1 MMRTPLR
8 LRILSAAT
16 LIAAACSTTTMVQTW
31 TAPGFSKTTV
41 KKILVLGVTPNPLLR
56 RLYEDSFAVE
66 LEKLGYKAVSG
77 YLWAPDATNLD
88 KDAIIARMKA
98 ENVTNVIVTRIIG
111 KKELVTYSAPTVSVG
126 VGYGGYGGYGGFGPA
141 YYGSWSTYYSTS
153 YAAVSDPGYM
163 TVNDVV
169 TLQTNFYDASRE
181 PDALVWSGESDT
193 TLDQTRSGKQ
203 VPGVI
208 NAVVY
213 QMRASRVL

>member
-1 MMRTPLR
+1 MRTLPCA
-8 LRILSAAT
+8 RILVAAA
-16 LIAAACSTTTMVQTW
+16 LAAMAACSTTKMVGSW
-31 TAPGFSKTTV
+31 TAPGYNKKSV
-41 KKILVLGVTPNPLLR
+41 KKILVLGISPNPLLR

-66 LEKLGYKAVSG
+66 LEKLGYQAVSG
-77 YLWAPDATNLD
+77 YLWAPDATSLD

-98 ENVTNVIVTRIIG
+98 ESVTNVIVTRVIS
-111 KKELVTYSAPTVSVG
+111 KREVVTYTAPTVMVG
-126 VGYGGYGGYGGFGPA
+126 VGGYGGYGGFGPA
-141 YYGSWSTYYSTS
+141 YYGSWSTYYTTG
-153 YAAVSDPGYM
+153 YAAVMDPGYM
-163 TVNDVV
+163 TANDVV

-208 NAVVY
+208 SAVVY

>member
-1 MMRTPLR
+1 MMRTTKHLR
-8 LRILSAAT
+8 FLAAAA
-16 LIAAACSTTTMVQTW
+16 LVVAAACSTTKMLQTW

-66 LEKLGYKAVSG
+66 LEKLGYQAVSG
-77 YLWAPDATNLD
+77 YLWAPDATSLD

-111 KKELVTYSAPTVSVG
+111 KRELVTYTAPTVM

-141 YYGSWSTYYSTS
+141 YYGSWSTYYTAG
-153 YAAVSDPGYM
+153 YAAVMDPGYM

-208 NAVVY
+208 STVVY